1 MGKKF
6 LIASAVLG
14 LMVISAFSGC
24 IEDTGDKI
32 VSQSFNGEYNTN
44 QNTSLKV
51 TNSNGDVKINTYDG
65 NTVKLDAEK
74 KISETHEDQLD
85 KTEINVTEENNEI
98 IIETIYLEP
107 EITRVTVNMDIT
119 VPDYVNVESVQSSNG
134 DVTIKNVEGYV
145 SASSSN
151 GDVEVRGTTGVSD
164 VSSSNGHVTVEV
176 FDFLEDIS
184 ISSSNGNV
192 IVYILSTLNATI
204 DMQTSNG
211 DVSVS
216 GITLDKSLDEDKH
229 VTGTLNGGGY
239 KIYIHSSNGDVELKK
254 LNI

>member
-1 MGKKF
+1 MCKKF

-14 LMVISAFSGC
+14 LMVIAAFSGC
-24 IEDTGDKI
+24 VEDTGDKI
-32 VSQSFNGEYNTN
+32 ISQSFYGEYNTN
-44 QNTSLKV
+44 ENTTLTV
-51 TNSNGDVKINTYDG
+51 TNRNGDIKINTCDG
-65 NTVKLDAEK
+65 NTVKLDVEK
-74 KISETHEDQLD
+74 KVSEAHEDELD

-98 IIETIYLEP
+98 IIETIYLDQEK
-107 EITRVTVNMDIT
+107 TRITVNMDIT
-119 VPDYVNVESVQSSNG
+119 VPDYVTVKSVQSSNG

-151 GDVEVRGTTGVSD
+151 GDVEVRGTTGVGD
-164 VSSSNGHVTVEV
+164 VSSSNGHITVEV
-176 FDFLEDIS
+176 FDFLENIN

-192 IVYILSTLNATI
+192 VVYIIPSFNTTI

-216 GITLDKSLDEDKH
+216 GITLDKTLDEDTH

-239 KIYIHSSNGDVELKK
+239 KINIHSSNGDVELRK
-254 LNI
+254 LNG